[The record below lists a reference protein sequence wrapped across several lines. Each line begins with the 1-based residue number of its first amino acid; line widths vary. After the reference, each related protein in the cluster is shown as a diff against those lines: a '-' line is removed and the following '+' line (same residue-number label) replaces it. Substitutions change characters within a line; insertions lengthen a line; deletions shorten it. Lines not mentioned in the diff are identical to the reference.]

1 MPENS
6 SAPPIRIL
14 FARRL
19 KQMRIPRGFATARS
33 FANALAID
41 ENRYTR
47 YERAEVEPDLSLIA
61 KICRVLNVSPND
73 LLDFAPQPQPASGL
87 AEAAPPAP
95 AGDGVHG
102 AVSPRRALAW
112 QLADELARLDAGQA
126 THAFDRLA
134 RVSKIFN
141 EIDADAFN
149 FVAQMTATPRFSTI
163 DGATVVRIGE
173 LAEQLVSAVNA
184 EILGSAPRS

>member
-6 SAPPIRIL
+6 SAPPIRGL

-19 KQMRIPRGFATARS
+19 KQMRIPRGFPTARS
-33 FANALAID
+33 FANALEID

-73 LLDFAPQPQPASGL
+73 LLDFTPHPQSTSGL
-87 AEAAPPAP
+87 AEAAVP
-95 AGDGVHG
+95 AGDGMHG
-102 AVSPRRALAW
+102 ALSPWRALAW
-112 QLADELARLDAGQA
+112 QLADELAKLDASQA

-134 RVSKIFN
+134 RVSKIFH

-163 DGATVVRIGE
+163 DGTAVARIGE
-173 LAEQLVSAVNA
+173 LAEQLVSALNT
-184 EILGSAPRS
+184 EILSSPRRG